1 MTKFI
6 EIQKQELAEVSNSV
20 KKLLKV
26 PIATIGSW
34 VHPEYGEVKFSQED
48 FSQIVG
54 NWSNN
59 IAGYEPPLFLGHP
72 TDINS
77 VEGAPSVGFLE
88 KLYQEG
94 SVLYGLFDP
103 VDDKVFNDVAK
114 GSYRYSSAELSR
126 NALSKET
133 GESIGTLLRGAALT
147 NRPFLTGLPRVEAVY
162 QQFSEQQPESN
173 LTFLFHLNTMSNSFE
188 TTAAAPSV
196 SVSEQKLAEV
206 AADLTLKLEELSKKL
221 EATELKLSEANTEI
235 DRLTSESTLKQ
246 VSLLNI
252 SSDTKQV
259 FSELLPSLSK
269 QQRQEQLEKLI
280 KLSEGN
286 SLKFNEPQGQSKPD
300 TSDQPSNPYEDIIKR
315 NQQVFAD
322 LQKAKLY

>member
-1 MTKFI
+1 MTKLI
-6 EIQKQELAEVSNSV
+6 EIQQLDLAEVQDPV

-48 FSQIVG
+48 FREILG
-54 NWSNN
+54 NWSKN

-72 TDINS
+72 TDTSS

-103 VDDKVFNDVAK
+103 VDDKVFEDVAK

-126 NALSKET
+126 NAASKET
-133 GESIGTLLRGAALT
+133 GEPIGTLLRGAALT

-162 QQFSEQQPESN
+162 QQFSEQEPQSN
-173 LTFLFHLNTMSNSFE
+173 LTFLFHLNTMSNSIE
-188 TTAAAPSV
+188 TAAAAQV
-196 SVSEQKLAEV
+196 ASVSEQKLAEV

-221 EATELKLSEANTEI
+221 EATEHKLSEANSEI
-235 DRLTSESTLKQ
+235 ERMTAESALKQ
-246 VSLLNI
+246 LALLNI
-252 SSDTKQV
+252 SADTKQV

-269 QQRQEQLEKLI
+269 EQRREQLEKLI

-286 SLKFNEPQGQSKPD
+286 SEKFNQAQGESKPE
-300 TSDQPSNPYEDIIKR
+300 SSEQPSNPYEDIIKR
-315 NQQVFAD
+315 NKEIFAE
-322 LQKAKLY
+322 LNKGKFY

>member
-221 EATELKLSEANTEI
+221 EATELKLSEANSEI

-300 TSDQPSNPYEDIIKR
+300 TFDQPSNPYEDIIKR
-315 NQQVFAD
+315 NQQVFAE
-322 LQKAKLY
+322 LHKAKLY

>member
-188 TTAAAPSV
+188 TTAAASSV

>member
-173 LTFLFHLNTMSNSFE
+173 FTFLFHLNTMSNSFE

-221 EATELKLSEANTEI
+221 EATELKLSEANSEI

>member
-1 MTKFI
+1 MTKWI
-6 EIQKQELAEVSNSV
+6 EIQKLKLAEVSDSV

-48 FSQIVG
+48 FNQILS

-72 TDINS
+72 TDVTSI
-77 VEGAPSVGFLE
+77 EGAPSVGFLE
-88 KLYQEG
+88 KLYQDG

-103 VDDKVFNDVAK
+103 VDNKVFDEVAK
-114 GSYRYSSAELSR
+114 GSYRYSSAELCR
-126 NALSKET
+126 QAASKET
-133 GESIGTLLRGAALT
+133 GESVGTLLRGAALT
-147 NRPFLTGLPRVEAVY
+147 NRPFLTGLPKVQAVY

-173 LTFLFHLNTMSNSFE
+173 LTFLFHLNTMPNTSE
-188 TTAAAPSV
+188 TAAQA

-206 AADLTLKLEELSKKL
+206 AADLTLKLEELNKKL
-221 EATELKLSEANTEI
+221 EATEQKLSEAYSEI
-235 DRLTSESTLKQ
+235 DRMTTDSTLKQ

-252 SSDTKQV
+252 SADTKQV

-280 KLSEGN
+280 QLSEGN
-286 SLKFNEPQGQSKPD
+286 SQKFTEAQGQSKPD
-300 TSDQPSNPYEDIIKR
+300 TSELPSNPYEEIIKR
-315 NQQVFAD
+315 NQQVFAE
-322 LQKAKLY
+322 LHKSKLF